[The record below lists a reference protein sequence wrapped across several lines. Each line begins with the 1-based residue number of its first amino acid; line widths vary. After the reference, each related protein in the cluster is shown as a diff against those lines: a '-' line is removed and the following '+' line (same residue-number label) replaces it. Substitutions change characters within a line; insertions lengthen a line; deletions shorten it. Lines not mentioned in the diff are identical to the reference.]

1 MSSKNEKKTAKR
13 RYGSRSA
20 DDLPRFDPNPS
31 MKAALGILDA
41 AGVPFALA
49 GRLAVWQYVPTE
61 GQQFTKDVDFA
72 VPHGHIDA
80 LVREARGR
88 GFRVTDLNI
97 GGAGIK
103 APRVMVD
110 FIDRHP
116 ELSALFAEAVRAA
129 HKQPKKRWLEFRGRR
144 LPVVPMNY
152 LITMKLVTFDPKDE
166 RDLTEML
173 MRLPNRGYAALRRLV
188 KKHLGYIGAER
199 LDVFARRVGHPG
211 PGRLTRYKRAR

>member
-1 MSSKNEKKTAKR
+1 MSSRKKARKR
-13 RYGSRSA
+13 RYGPRSL

-31 MKAALGILDA
+31 MQAALDILDA

-49 GRLAVWQYVPTE
+49 GRLAVWKYVPPE

-72 VPHGHIDA
+72 VPHGHVDA
-80 LVREARGR
+80 VAREAARR

-129 HKQPKKRWLEFRGRR
+129 HRQPKSRWLAFRGRR
-144 LPVVPMNY
+144 VPVVPMNY
-152 LITMKLVTFDPKDE
+152 LIAMKLVPFDPKDE
-166 RDLTEML
+166 RDVTEML
-173 MRLPNRGYAALRRLV
+173 MRLPDRGYAPLRRLV
-188 KKHLGYIGAER
+188 KKHLATSAPSGWTPSPAAWGIPVPAG
-199 LDVFARRVGHPG
+199 
-211 PGRLTRYKRAR
+211 